1 MLLTFISTSHNLPL
15 QVLSD
20 WASSSDLELYQR
32 LLRDFWNSQE
42 PEQLVLILAALLCY
56 ESLLPRTS
64 NDITQPI
71 SGCYLTDL
79 GILLSGIS
87 LSNQRTLLDRV
98 GFSFLRVLTALGDGY
113 EDLIRLLA
121 GALDKAPPILDLFDG
136 LIDQYVVQRI
146 KNKVPHL
153 SALQEVIWRFRN
165 MSLDIACPKDSC
177 SMDHPIKSRED
188 TRWMSDADTAG
199 LGEESSLLDGDFE
212 IIHCV

>member
-1 MLLTFISTSHNLPL
+1 MLT
-15 QVLSD
+15 
-20 WASSSDLELYQR
+20 
-32 LLRDFWNSQE
+32 
-42 PEQLVLILAALLCY
+42 LAALLCY
-56 ESLLPRTS
+56 ENLLPRTS
-64 NDITQPI
+64 NDTAQTI

-79 GILLSGIS
+79 GFLLSGIS
-87 LSNQRTLLDRV
+87 MSNQRALLDRV
-98 GFSFLRVLTALGDGY
+98 GFSFLRVFAAFGDEY

-121 GALDKAPPILDLFDG
+121 GVLDKAPPILDPFDG
-136 LIDQYVVQRI
+136 LTDQYVVQRI

-153 SALQEVIWRFRN
+153 SALQEVIWRFRK

-212 IIHCV
+212 IIQFTPCV